1 MQILQDILF
10 TIITA
15 CGVAIATRIIG
26 FVNHK
31 IDEVQAN
38 TTLAKRKVFAK
49 YIDMAQDIVSTAV
62 LSVTQTYVDDLKKEG
77 KFDGIAAKNAK
88 ESAIAIAEE
97 LLNDEIRD
105 AVSQAYGDVSAW
117 IIQEIEK
124 NVQLGKDPYIG
135 YGTVVSEE
143 E

>member
-26 FVNHK
+26 FINKK
-31 IDEVQAN
+31 IDEAQAN
-38 TTLAKRKVFAK
+38 TTLAKRTVFNK
-49 YIDMAQDIVSTAV
+49 YLDIAQDLVGTAV
-62 LSVTQTYVDDLKKEG
+62 MSVTQTYVDDLKAEG

-88 ESAIAIAEE
+88 QQAIDIVEN
-97 LLNDEIRD
+97 LLSEEIRD
-105 AVSQAYGDVSAW
+105 AVSQAYGDVSEW

-124 NVQLGKDPYIG
+124 KVREGK
-135 YGTVVSEE
+135 
-143 E
+143 